1 VREVY
6 RGVRDGKIAS
16 HVGSVLLSCLRLEL
30 ELVDRFEVAQRL
42 AQFDADIAALEA
54 RYREL
59 RSRMSQARVR

>member
-1 VREVY
+1 
-6 RGVRDGKIAS
+6 
-16 HVGSVLLSCLRLEL
+16 VGSVLLSCLRLEL